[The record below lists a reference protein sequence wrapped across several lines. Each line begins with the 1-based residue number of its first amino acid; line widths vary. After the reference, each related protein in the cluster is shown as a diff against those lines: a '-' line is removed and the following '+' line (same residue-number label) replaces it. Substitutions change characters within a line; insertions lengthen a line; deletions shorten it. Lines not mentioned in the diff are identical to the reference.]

1 MRVCMIGTGYV
12 GLVTGACLAEQGNH
26 VWCVDI
32 DQDKIAALNA
42 GEVPIYEPGL
52 EDIIKRNVSQ
62 GRLKFTTD
70 TQEAVNSSLFVFIAV
85 GTPPD
90 GNGHADLTYVLKAAE
105 NIGASM
111 EGYKIVVAKST
122 VPVGTTHKI
131 QGVIAEEL
139 KKRNRTDIDFD
150 VAFCPEF
157 LKEGSAV
164 DDFLSPD
171 RIVIG
176 TENDRTSEFLTEL
189 FSPFV
194 QREPRILTMS
204 ITSAELTK
212 YAANSML
219 ATRISFMNELADFC
233 ETVGAD
239 IEEVRRGM
247 GTDKRIGPAFLYA
260 GVGYGGSCFPKDVK
274 ALIRSAREKGKDLSI
289 LQAVEDV
296 NKNQRHSFLQKICN
310 HFDNNITGKTF
321 AVWGLSFKPHT
332 DDIREAPAIEIIKEL
347 TEKGARV
354 RAYDPVAMDNARP
367 LFEDDKKVHFADDEY
382 NALEGADAM
391 VLVTEWP
398 QFRKPDWEQ
407 VKELL
412 AAPVVFDGRNQY
424 DPAKMK
430 QMGFVYV
437 GIGRHHITSVEQE
450 QQGDTK

>member
-26 VWCVDI
+26 VWCVDV
-32 DQDKIAALNA
+32 DEDKIARLNA
-42 GEVPIYEPGL
+42 GEIPIYEPGL

-70 TQEAVNSSLFVFIAV
+70 TEEAVTSSLFVFIAV

-90 GNGHADLTYVLKAAE
+90 GNGDANLKYVLKAAE

-111 EGYKIVVAKST
+111 NGYKIVVAKST

-131 QGVIAEEL
+131 KTIITEEL
-139 KKRNRTDIDFD
+139 KKRGRNDIEFD

-176 TENDRTSEFLTEL
+176 TENDRTSEFLKEL
-189 FSPFV
+189 FAPFV
-194 QREPRILTMS
+194 QREPRILVMS

-212 YAANSML
+212 YAANAML
-219 ATRISFMNELADFC
+219 ATRISFMNELANLC
-233 ETVGAD
+233 ETIGAD
-239 IEEVRRGM
+239 IEEVRRGI

-274 ALIRSAREKGKDLSI
+274 ALIQSAKNKGKSLSI

-296 NKNQRHSFLQKICN
+296 NKNQKHLFLEKIRDY
-310 HFDNNITGKTF
+310 FKDNLSGKTL
-321 AVWGLSFKPHT
+321 AIWGLSFKPHT

-347 TEKGARV
+347 TAKGAKV
-354 RAYDPVAMDNARP
+354 RAYDPVAMDNTRP
-367 LFEDDKKVHFADDEY
+367 LFEGNKNVHFADDEY
-382 NALEGADAM
+382 HALEDAHAL

-398 QFRKPDWEQ
+398 QFRRPEWDQ
-407 VKELL
+407 VKERM
-412 AAPVVFDGRNQY
+412 AAPVIFDGRNQY
-424 DPAKMK
+424 DPGKMK
-430 QMGFVYV
+430 QVGFLYF
-437 GIGRHHITSVEQE
+437 GIGR
-450 QQGDTK
+450 

>member
-26 VWCVDI
+26 VWCVDV
-32 DQDKIAALNA
+32 DQDKIARLNA

-70 TQEAVNSSLFVFIAV
+70 TKEAVNSSLFVFIAV

-90 GNGHADLTYVLKAAE
+90 GNGNADLTYVLQAAQ
-105 NIGASM
+105 NIGSSLD
-111 EGYKIVVAKST
+111 GYKIIATKST
-122 VPVGTTHKI
+122 VPVGTTYKI
-131 QGVIAEEL
+131 KNTITDEL
-139 KKRNRTDIDFD
+139 KKRGRTDIDFD

-176 TENDRTSEFLTEL
+176 TENDRTSEFLREL
-189 FSPFV
+189 FSPYV

-219 ATRISFMNELADFC
+219 ATRISFMNELAGFC

-239 IEEVRRGM
+239 IEEVRRGI

-260 GVGYGGSCFPKDVK
+260 GVGYGGSCFPKDIK
-274 ALIRSAREKGKDLSI
+274 ALIRSAKEKGKDLSI
-289 LQAVEDV
+289 LQAVEEV
-296 NKNQRHSFLQKICN
+296 NTNQKYNFLKKILK
-310 HFDNNITGKTF
+310 HFDDKITDKTF
-321 AVWGLSFKPHT
+321 AIWGLSFKPHT

-347 TEKGARV
+347 TKKGAKV
-354 RAYDPVAMDNARP
+354 RAFDPVAMDNARP
-367 LFEDDKKVHFADDEY
+367 LFEDDPNVHFADDEY

-398 QFRKPDWEQ
+398 QFRKPDWER

-424 DPAKMK
+424 DPVQMK
-430 QMGFVYV
+430 KMGFEYFGV
-437 GIGRHHITSVEQE
+437 GRH
-450 QQGDTK
+450 QG

>member
-32 DQDKIAALNA
+32 DEDKISRLNA
-42 GEVPIYEPGL
+42 GVVPIYEPGL

-70 TQEAVNSSLFVFIAV
+70 TKEAVKNSFFVFIAV

-90 GNGHADLTYVLKAAE
+90 GKGNADLKYVMQAAQ
-105 NIGASM
+105 NIGACM
-111 EGYKIVVAKST
+111 DGYKIIAIKST
-122 VPVGTTHKI
+122 VPVGTTYKI
-131 QGVIAEEL
+131 KTIITEEL
-139 KKRNRTDIDFD
+139 TKRGRTDIDFD

-171 RIVIG
+171 RIIIG
-176 TENDRTSEFLTEL
+176 AENDRTSAFLREL
-189 FSPFV
+189 FSPYV

-204 ITSAELTK
+204 ISSAELTK
-212 YAANSML
+212 YAANAML
-219 ATRISFMNELADFC
+219 ATRISFMNELANFC

-239 IEEVRRGM
+239 IEEVRRGI

-274 ALIRSAREKGKDLSI
+274 ALIRSAKEKGKDLSI
-289 LQAVEDV
+289 LQAVEEV
-296 NKNQRHSFLQKICN
+296 NINQKYNFLKKILK
-310 HFDNNITGKTF
+310 HFDDKITDKTF
-321 AVWGLSFKPHT
+321 AIWGLSFKPHT

-347 TEKGARV
+347 TKKGAKV
-354 RAYDPVAMDNARP
+354 RAFDPVAMDNTKL
-367 LFEDDKKVHFADDEY
+367 LFEDDQNVCFADDEY

-391 VLVTEWP
+391 VLITEWP
-398 QFRKPDWEQ
+398 QFRKPDWER

-424 DPAKMK
+424 DPGKMK
-430 QMGFVYV
+430 QMGFEYFGV
-437 GIGRHHITSVEQE
+437 GRH
-450 QQGDTK
+450 QG

>member
-1 MRVCMIGTGYV
+1 MIGTGYV

-32 DQDKIAALNA
+32 DEDKISRLNT
-42 GEVPIYEPGL
+42 GVVPIYEPGL

-70 TQEAVNSSLFVFIAV
+70 TKEAVKNSFFVFIAV

-90 GNGHADLTYVLKAAE
+90 GNGNADLKYVMQAAQ
-105 NIGASM
+105 NIGACM
-111 EGYKIVVAKST
+111 ESYKIIAIKST

-131 QGVIAEEL
+131 KTIITGEL
-139 KKRNRTDIDFD
+139 TKRGRTDIDFD

-176 TENDRTSEFLTEL
+176 TENDRTSAFLREL
-189 FSPFV
+189 FSPYV

-219 ATRISFMNELADFC
+219 ATRISFMNELANFC

-239 IEEVRRGM
+239 IEEVRRGI

-274 ALIRSAREKGKDLSI
+274 ALIRSAKEKGKELSI
-289 LQAVEDV
+289 LQAVEEV
-296 NKNQRHSFLQKICN
+296 NTNQKYNFLKKILK
-310 HFDNNITGKTF
+310 HFDDKITDKTF
-321 AVWGLSFKPHT
+321 AIWGLSFKPHT

-347 TEKGARV
+347 TKKGAKV
-354 RAYDPVAMDNARP
+354 RAFDPVAMDNTKS
-367 LFEDDKKVHFADDEY
+367 LFEDDPNVCFADDEY

-398 QFRKPDWEQ
+398 QFRKPDWER

-412 AAPVVFDGRNQY
+412 AAPVVFDGRNLY
-424 DPAKMK
+424 DPELLQKEE
-430 QMGFVYV
+430 FVYY
-437 GIGRHHITSVEQE
+437 GIGRKGQI
-450 QQGDTK
+450 